1 MKSLVIYF
9 SRNGEN
15 YVNGEIKN
23 IEIGNTEIIANYI
36 KDIVGADLFK
46 VEPINEYPY
55 NYKECCDLAKLQLEN
70 NLRPKVKTF
79 LDDINNYDVIYIGGP
94 IWWGHYPCPLYTVLE
109 NLDFNGK
116 IVKPF
121 STHEGSKLGSVMDDI
136 KKICIGAEIKEGLAI
151 QGSEVKNKE
160 GKLESWCKND

>member
-15 YVNGEIKN
+15 YMNDGIRN
-23 IEIGNTEIIANYI
+23 IEVGNTEIVANYI
-36 KDIVGADLFK
+36 KDITGSDLFK

-55 NYKECCDLAKLQLEN
+55 NYKECCDLAKLEIDN
-70 NLRPKVKTF
+70 NSRPKVKKM
-79 LDDINNYDVIYIGGP
+79 LDNINDYDVIYIGGP

-121 STHEGSKLGSVMDDI
+121 STHEGSGLGNIMSDIERICNGADI
-136 KKICIGAEIKEGLAI
+136 KNALAI
-151 QGSEVKNKE
+151 QGSEAKNSKE
-160 GKLESWCKND
+160 KLESWCIND